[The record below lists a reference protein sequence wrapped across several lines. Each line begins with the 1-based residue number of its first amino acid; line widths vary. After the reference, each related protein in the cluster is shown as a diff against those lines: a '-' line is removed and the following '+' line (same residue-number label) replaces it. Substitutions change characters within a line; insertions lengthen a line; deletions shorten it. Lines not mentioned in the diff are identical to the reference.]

1 MATIA
6 LTSTNRDVV
15 NGAIVLTWEALGN
28 ADSGT
33 AFAVPFKTSITMQ
46 AIGTFGAATVTLQGS
61 NDGTNWAP
69 LQWKGK
75 TATALALTSAGIAEA
90 VECPAYIRPTTTGG
104 TGTDIDV
111 IIALHAE
118 YSKVGY

>member
-6 LTSTNRDVV
+6 LTSTDRNAI
-15 NGAIVLTWEALGN
+15 NGAIILRWEVLGN
-28 ADSGT
+28 ADEG
-33 AFAVPFKTSITMQ
+33 AGFAIPFKASITAQ
-46 AIGTFGAATVTLQGS
+46 VIGTFGGATVALQGS

-75 TATALALTSAGIAEA
+75 TATALSVTAAGLAEA
-90 VECPAYIRPTTTGG
+90 VECPAYIRPVTTGG
-104 TGTDIDV
+104 TGTDVDV
-111 IIALHAE
+111 IVALHAE

>member
-6 LTSTNRDVV
+6 LTSTDRNTA
-15 NGAIVLTWEALGN
+15 NGAIVLKWEALGN
-28 ADSGT
+28 ADDG
-33 AFAVPFKTSITMQ
+33 AAYVVPFKASITTQ
-46 AIGTFGAATVTLQGS
+46 VIGTFGSATVTLQGS

-75 TATALALTSAGIAEA
+75 TATALSLTSAGIAEA
-90 VECPAYIRPTTTGG
+90 VECPAFIRPVTTGG
-104 TGTDIDV
+104 TGTDVDI

>member
-6 LTSTNRDVV
+6 LTSTDRNAV
-15 NGAIVLTWEALGN
+15 NGAIVLRWEALGN
-28 ADSGT
+28 ADDG
-33 AFAVPFKTSITMQ
+33 AGFAVPFKASITLQ
-46 AIGTFGAATVTLQGS
+46 AIGTFGSATIALQGS

-90 VECPAYIRPTTTGG
+90 VECPAYIRPVTTGG
-104 TGTDIDV
+104 TGTNINAIV
-111 IIALHAE
+111 ALHAE